1 MLQAFLSEVF
11 AKLSQIMRLSRTTS
25 APYSH
30 QQNAIV
36 ERVIRTIRE
45 RLEELKAKHPTMD
58 WSILAPIAQ
67 RAINAVPHTATG
79 FPPAVLTFGRNIF
92 SPASMIDPS
101 VTVEEAWLQELQN
114 AQTTANAQAK
124 RNLQDHAEEKESSN
138 KVSYVHKFLKDD
150 WVLRKKQ
157 ESNSK
162 GSLDRTTYDGPFQVT
177 RQEGNVVFYKTARSK
192 VERRGFIKH
201 FKPYHV
207 KEGTNPLLEQIRKYS
222 EWGIIEKVVDHFF
235 VASTQK
241 RKNKATLMFRIKWLE
256 DDNIYIEPATN
267 DSVFRNTVVRHYMS
281 SQSELQQ
288 LINDT

>member
-1 MLQAFLSEVF
+1 
-11 AKLSQIMRLSRTTS
+11 
-25 APYSH
+25 
-30 QQNAIV
+30 
-36 ERVIRTIRE
+36 
-45 RLEELKAKHPTMD
+45 
-58 WSILAPIAQ
+58 
-67 RAINAVPHTATG
+67 
-79 FPPAVLTFGRNIF
+79 
-92 SPASMIDPS
+92 MIDPS